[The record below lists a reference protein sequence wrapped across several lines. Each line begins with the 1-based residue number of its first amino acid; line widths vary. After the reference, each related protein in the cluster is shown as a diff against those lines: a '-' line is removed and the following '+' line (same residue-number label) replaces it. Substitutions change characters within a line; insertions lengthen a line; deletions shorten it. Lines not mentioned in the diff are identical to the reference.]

1 MAAMQLKD
9 NRRPWILN
17 ENNLVS
23 NLYYKLPSA
32 YTFLRLQKVNLP
44 ELSTI
49 CYWVDPSNFLAG
61 FSKLFFSHFQ
71 K

>member
-17 ENNLVS
+17 EKNLVS

-32 YTFLRLQKVNLP
+32 YTFYGYK
-44 ELSTI
+44 
-49 CYWVDPSNFLAG
+49 
-61 FSKLFFSHFQ
+61 K
-71 K
+71 